1 MPQFHWDVDKAIEST
16 VLVFLWRNRAWMVN
30 THVYTIPRQTDGLVA
45 KGASTDDDGNGEDVD
60 GTPELLLR
68 CHGRKGVARSRTV
81 VPFWNRPYL
90 QTLGRFRGRS
100 EGTQEVRKR
109 GLSQQDP
116 LELSDLEQG

>member
-1 MPQFHWDVDKAIEST
+1 
-16 VLVFLWRNRAWMVN
+16 MVN

-81 VPFWNRPYL
+81 VPF
-90 QTLGRFRGRS
+90 
-100 EGTQEVRKR
+100 
-109 GLSQQDP
+109 
-116 LELSDLEQG
+116 